1 MSEIAEALA
10 EAVSDACERYP
21 SPTGLADGSEWN
33 AQLWSA
39 LDQIGITL
47 LSVPEEQGGSG
58 GDVHAAATVLRVLG
72 QHWASVPLAETALQA
87 AWLLG
92 ACHATIPEGP
102 MAAAA
107 AGGHFA
113 LVRESDGWVA
123 DGELIR
129 VPWARIADHLVV
141 LTASHVAVF
150 RRDELEIDPGT
161 NVAGEPRDRVV
172 VRRVSLPADRVH
184 IVPED
189 SGIDEGLFI
198 ARGALARMAMLAGAA
213 QRSLEMSLTYASER
227 EQFGRSLD
235 KFQSVQ
241 HQIAEMAGEVLLCK
255 TVAESAA
262 MALDD
267 SEGWQ
272 LAISAGK
279 VTAAEAAGN
288 VARIAHQIHGAIGF
302 TEEHDL
308 RQCTTRIWS
317 WRDECGAARNW
328 AEEVGALTVAAGA
341 DGVWS
346 LLSGGA

>member
-1 MSEIAEALA
+1 MSDITEALT
-10 EAVSDACERYP
+10 EAVADACGRHP
-21 SPTGLADGSEWN
+21 SPAGPVDGTEWN

-58 GDVHAAATVLRVLG
+58 GDIHAAAAVLRVLG
-72 QHWASVPLAETALQA
+72 HHCVAVPFAETALQA

-92 ACHATIPEGP
+92 SCDAPIPAGP
-102 MAAAA
+102 MTAAV
-107 AGGHFA
+107 GGPHLN
-113 LVRESDGWVA
+113 LVQESGGWVV
-123 DGELIR
+123 DGELAR

-141 LTASHVAVF
+141 LMGPRVVVL
-150 RRDELEIDPGT
+150 RREEFDVEPGT

-172 VRRVSLPADRVH
+172 IRRTTLPANRLHVL
-184 IVPED
+184 PE
-189 SGIDEGLFI
+189 GCGVDERLFV
-198 ARGALARMAMLAGAA
+198 ARGALGRMAMLAGAA

-241 HQIAEMAGEVLLCK
+241 HQIAAMASEVLLCK

-267 SEGWQ
+267 GQSWQ
-272 LAISAGK
+272 LAIAAGK
-279 VTAAEAAGN
+279 MSAAEAAGT

-317 WRDECGAARNW
+317 WRDECGAARTW
-328 AEEVGALTVAAGA
+328 AEEVGTLALAAGA
-341 DGVWS
+341 DDVWS
-346 LLSGGA
+346 LLSDSA